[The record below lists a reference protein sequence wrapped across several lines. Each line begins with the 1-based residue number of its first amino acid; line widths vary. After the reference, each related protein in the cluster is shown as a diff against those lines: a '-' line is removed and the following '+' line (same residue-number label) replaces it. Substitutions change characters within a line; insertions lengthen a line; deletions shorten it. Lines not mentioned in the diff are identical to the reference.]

1 MQSELL
7 PRSPSSGFRYFSTRQ
22 DADAFV
28 LALNREYPPMP
39 YGTHA
44 VIVERDGRPVEVNY
58 FIGSAD

>member
-7 PRSPSSGFRYFSTRQ
+7 PRSPSSGFRYFATRA

-28 LALNREYPPMP
+28 SALHREYPPMP

-44 VIVERDGRPVEVNY
+44 VIVERDGKPVEVNY
-58 FIGSAD
+58 FVGSAD